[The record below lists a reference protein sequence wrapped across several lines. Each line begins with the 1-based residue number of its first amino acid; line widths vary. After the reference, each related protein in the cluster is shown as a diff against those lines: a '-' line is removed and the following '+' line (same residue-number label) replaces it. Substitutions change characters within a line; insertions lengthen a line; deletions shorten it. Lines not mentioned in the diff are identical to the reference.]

1 MLPRL
6 SVVSTKPE
14 AGLGRGKA
22 SRLSDEEVELWLRVI
37 AGDPQARS
45 SYRRARRTASGVPR
59 VVGFCFGL
67 AIVALALIA
76 WRVPPGDGML
86 GADVTF
92 FSVENGNLAVSPA
105 GPFAQKRKLEQ
116 GDELEGR
123 VTVGNRSSKPVRIQL
138 RAPADRPDLD
148 SLLDVE
154 ATAGKTVLY
163 RGRLVGLRQWTTR
176 TFRLDPG
183 ARKDV
188 RLHAVLPQDAGGRFA
203 TLNLELRAQ

>member
-6 SVVSTKPE
+6 VSTRS
-14 AGLGRGKA
+14 AATLRGGKA
-22 SRLSDEEVELWLRVI
+22 CLTDEEVELWLRVI
-37 AGDPQARS
+37 AGERQARIP
-45 SYRRARRTASGVPR
+45 YRGAGRASTGRLKAVSFVL
-59 VVGFCFGL
+59 GL
-67 AIVALALIA
+67 AIVALALVA

-92 FSVENGNLAVSPA
+92 FSVENGNLSVSPS
-105 GPFAQKRKLEQ
+105 GPFAQKRKLAE
-116 GDELEGR
+116 GDGLTGR
-123 VTVGNRSSKPVRIQL
+123 VTVHNRSSKAVRVQV

-154 ATAGKTVLY
+154 AVAGKTVLY
-163 RGRLVGLRQWTTR
+163 RGRLVGLRQWTKR

-183 ARKDV
+183 AREDV
-188 RLHAVLPQDAGGRFA
+188 RLRASLPQDAGGRFA